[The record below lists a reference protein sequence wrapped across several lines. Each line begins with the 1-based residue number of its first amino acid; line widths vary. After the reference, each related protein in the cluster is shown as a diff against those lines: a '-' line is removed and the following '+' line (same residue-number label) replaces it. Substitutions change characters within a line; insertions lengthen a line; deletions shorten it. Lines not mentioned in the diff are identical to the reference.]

1 MEGKK
6 KISIVTP
13 CYNEEGNVRELY
25 NQVKQQFELLPEY
38 TYEHI
43 FIDNASKDGTVAILR
58 EMAREDKNVKL
69 ILNLKNFGHIRSP
82 YYGLLQ
88 ATGDAAI
95 LMVADLQDPP
105 SLIPDLLKQWE
116 EGHQIVLAVKNK
128 SKENPLMFALRK
140 LFYALMAK
148 SSSTEHISNFTGFGL
163 YDQSFLE
170 ILRGVDDPYPYFR
183 GMVAELGANYATVTY
198 TQPVRN
204 SGKTKNNFYTLYDM
218 AMLGFVNHSKLP
230 LRMACFIG
238 FLVAL
243 LSLLVGIVYFVY
255 KLCYWD
261 SFSVGVAPLVI
272 GLFFFASVQLF
283 FIGIIGEYIGAIY
296 TQVRKRPLVI
306 ERERVNFDGEKK

>member
-1 MEGKK
+1 MVVKK

-25 NQVKQQFELLPEY
+25 NQVKLQFDTLADY

-58 EMAREDKNVKL
+58 ELARDDKNVKL
-69 ILNLKNFGHIRSP
+69 ILNIKNFGHIRSP

-105 SLIPDLLKQWE
+105 SLIPVFIKKWE
-116 EGHQIVLAVKNK
+116 EGHQIVLGVKNK
-128 SKENPLMFALRK
+128 SKENPAMFALRK
-140 LFYALMAK
+140 MYYRLMAK
-148 SSSTEHISNFTGFGL
+148 SSSTEHVSNFTGFGL
-163 YDQSFLE
+163 YDQSFLNT
-170 ILRGVDDPYPYFR
+170 LRSIKDPYPYFR
-183 GMVAELGANYATVTY
+183 GIVAELGTDYCIVTY
-198 TQPVRN
+198 TQPVRQ

-218 AMLGFVNHSKLP
+218 AMLGVVNHSKLP
-230 LRMACFIG
+230 LRMASFIG
-238 FLVAL
+238 FIVAFI
-243 LSLLVGIVYFVY
+243 SLLVGLVYLVY
-255 KLCYWD
+255 KLVYWD
-261 SFSVGVAPLVI
+261 SFSVGMAPLII
-272 GLFFFASVQLF
+272 GLFFFSSVQLL

-306 ERERVNFDGEKK
+306 ERERVNF